1 MRLAKRTGGLHG
13 YPAETTLIN
22 ILRGSEAWFSDA
34 LLLLSFCLNDWA
46 QFKLLICDS
55 HHALNKPCRS
65 GKLFMPDI
73 NSNFIKLHPPWWFT
87 FIPPSSRSSD

>member
-34 LLLLSFCLNDWA
+34 LLLLSFCLND
-46 QFKLLICDS
+46 
-55 HHALNKPCRS
+55 
-65 GKLFMPDI
+65 
-73 NSNFIKLHPPWWFT
+73 
-87 FIPPSSRSSD
+87 